1 VLQPALQFSNRVADA
16 TAYATA
22 YAVSEYAAAEKAEA
36 LLDSCCASLKH
47 SMIRT
52 CEHTCYNHHLTAQVL
67 CTYAIVTFVMYVLA
81 GALTLLQCGY
91 AQ

>member
-1 VLQPALQFSNRVADA
+1 MLQHMLQHMLS
-16 TAYATA
+16 
-22 YAVSEYAAAEKAEA
+22 VSMLQLEEAEA
-36 LLDSCCASLKH
+36 LLDSYCASLKH

-52 CEHTCYNHHLTAQVL
+52 CEHTSYNHHLTAQVL